1 MNEFVDIKVEEGIG
15 HIVLNR
21 PNKLNALSREL
32 VEELRE
38 ALLALEKNHDVKVI
52 LLSGSGKSFCA
63 GGDIDSMKKL
73 KNQAEAAEWV
83 EFVSG
88 LTRQILELNKY
99 VIAAVHGYAAGAG
112 FSLALAC
119 DFIVAEKGAKFALS
133 FSNIGLIPDLGLIK
147 LLSERVSPPLA
158 KEWIST
164 GKIITAEEA
173 SSYQM
178 INRLAEGNV
187 VREAETFAEFIVNGP
202 SVANKYVKY
211 LVNTAP
217 SLHHETALMQENTIQ
232 AILLQTDDHKEG
244 VSAFFEKRK
253 ASFIGS

>member
-1 MNEFVDIKVEEGIG
+1 MSEFIKIKVEQGIG
-15 HIVLNR
+15 HLILNR
-21 PNKLNALSREL
+21 PSKLNALSRDL
-32 VEELRE
+32 VAELRE
-38 ALLALEKNHDVKVI
+38 ALLGLENNQAVKVI
-52 LLSGSGKSFCA
+52 ILSGNGKSFCA
-63 GGDIDSMKKL
+63 GGDIDSMNKL
-73 KNQAEAAEWV
+73 KNQAEAADWV

-119 DFIVAEKGAKFALS
+119 DFIVAERGSKFALS

-147 LLSERVSPPLA
+147 LLSERLSPPLV

-164 GKIITAEEA
+164 GKTITVEEA
-173 SSYQM
+173 LSYQM
-178 INRLAEGNV
+178 INRLAEGDV
-187 VREAETFAEFIVNGP
+187 VQEAENFAEFIVNGP

-217 SLHHETALMQENTIQ
+217 SLHYETALMQENTIQ

>member
-1 MNEFVDIKVEEGIG
+1 MNEFVEIKVEQGIG

-21 PNKLNALSREL
+21 PSKLNAISREL
-32 VEELRE
+32 VQELRE
-38 ALLALEKNHDVKVI
+38 ELLKLEHNQDVKVI
-52 LLSGSGKSFCA
+52 ILSGSGKSFCA

-73 KNQAEAAEWV
+73 KNQAEAAEWI
-83 EFVSG
+83 EYVSG

-147 LLSERVSPPLA
+147 LLSERVSPPLV
-158 KEWIST
+158 KEWISA
-164 GKIITAEEA
+164 GRKITAEEA
-173 SSYQM
+173 MSYQM
-178 INRLAEGNV
+178 INRLVEGDV
-187 VREAETFAEFIVNGP
+187 VKEAVTFADFIVNGP

-217 SLHHETALMQENTIQ
+217 SLHHETALMQENSIQ
-232 AILLQTDDHKEG
+232 AMLLQTDDHKEG
-244 VSAFFEKRK
+244 VSAFLEKRK

>member
-1 MNEFVDIKVEEGIG
+1 MSEFIEIRVEQGIG
-15 HIVLNR
+15 HIILNR
-21 PNKLNALSREL
+21 PSKLNALSRDL
-32 VEELRE
+32 VAELRE
-38 ALLALEKNHDVKVI
+38 ALLGLENNQAVKVI
-52 LLSGSGKSFCA
+52 ILSGNGKSFCA
-63 GGDIDSMKKL
+63 GGDIDSMNKL

-99 VIAAVHGYAAGAG
+99 VIAAIHGYAAGAG

-119 DFIVAEKGAKFALS
+119 DFIVAEREAKFALS
-133 FSNIGLIPDLGLIK
+133 FANIGLIPDLGLIK
-147 LLSERVSPPLA
+147 LLSERISPPLV

-164 GKIITAEEA
+164 GKTITAEEA
-173 SSYQM
+173 LSYQM
-178 INRLAEGNV
+178 INRLAEGDV
-187 VREAETFAEFIVNGP
+187 VQEAETFAEFIVNGP

-232 AILLQTDDHKEG
+232 AILLQTEDHKEG